1 MRFLFDNDVY
11 AVTAQF
17 LRGLGHDVVT
27 VAGIGL
33 AQAVD
38 TDLLEEARQQQ
49 RIFVTRDRDFG
60 ALVFV
65 HGMGPG
71 VLYLRMLPSTQGA
84 VHRELERV
92 LQRYTEDELAKA
104 FVVIEPGSHRYR
116 QILPP

>member
-1 MRFLFDNDVY
+1 MKFLLDHDVY
-11 AVTAQF
+11 AVTAQL

-27 VAGIGL
+27 VAEIGL
-33 AQAVD
+33 VQAD
-38 TDLLEEARQQQ
+38 DLELLDAARQQQ

-65 HGMGPG
+65 QAMGPG

-92 LQRYTEDELAKA
+92 LRRYSEDELAKG
-104 FVVIEPGSHRYR
+104 FVVIEPGRHRYR
-116 QILPP
+116 RILGP